1 MAKLKTLLLLVLT
14 GFILV
19 GCSDPRAED
28 KKLLVDTL
36 VLSQMV
42 TKDEAE
48 CAVDAL
54 SDNLSDK
61 AWEGI
66 MIEFD
71 GTYDERKAFEDSIT
85 EEEETEFMKEF
96 IKATAA
102 TLECDGIDMGLF
114 N

>member
-1 MAKLKTLLLLVLT
+1 MTKLKTLFLLLLA

-19 GCSDPRAED
+19 GCGDPRAED
-28 KKLLVDTL
+28 KKLLVDSI
-36 VLSQMV
+36 VLAQMA

-61 AWEGI
+61 AWEG
-66 MIEFD
+66 MMLEVN
-71 GTYDERKAFEDSIT
+71 GTADEKKAWEDSVT
-85 EEEETEFMKEF
+85 EEDEVEFMKEF
-96 IKATAA
+96 ITAGAA
-102 TLECDGIDMGLF
+102 TLQCDGVDMNFF